1 MRYCRHQYKTMKKN
15 RTKFILKLLSWII
28 LIAIIILWQVAGEKS
43 WINPTVMSQPAKIWA
58 KFIQML
64 GDGSLFK
71 HIFASIVRVL
81 KGFVYGAGLGLILGL
96 LIGLSEK
103 FETVANLF
111 VGILRPIPPIAW
123 IPLLI
128 LALGIGEES
137 KVTVIAIGSFWPML
151 LDTINGVKSTDK
163 QLLELGR
170 TLEKSRRTVILK
182 LILPSAVPAI
192 FTGARQAI
200 SRAWSCVVTA
210 EMIAAS
216 MGVGF
221 LIQYARELSQ
231 PALMFVGVASIGLIG
246 LLIDWIMMR
255 LEKRLLYWN
264 QIK

>member
-1 MRYCRHQYKTMKKN
+1 MKKKKDK
-15 RTKFILKLLSWII
+15 TYVLLKILSWVI
-28 LIAIIILWQVAGEKS
+28 LVAIIALWQVAS
-43 WINPTVMSQPAKIWA
+43 RQRWLNPTIMSMPSKIWA
-58 KFIQML
+58 KFLQMA
-64 GDGSLFK
+64 GDGSLLK
-71 HIFASIVRVL
+71 HIGASVGRVL
-81 KGFVYGAGLGLILGL
+81 KGFLFGGGLGLLLGL
-96 LIGLSEK
+96 FIGLSEK
-103 FETVANLF
+103 LEIVANLF
-111 VGILRPIPPIAW
+111 IGILRPIPPIAW

-151 LDTINGVKSTDK
+151 LDTVHGVKSTDK
-163 QLLELGR
+163 DLLELGR
-170 TLEKSRRTVILK
+170 TLEKDRKTVIFK

-231 PALMFVGVASIGLIG
+231 PALMFVGVAVIGLIG
-246 LLIDWIMMR
+246 LLIDWVTMK

-264 QIK
+264 EIK

>member
-111 VGILRPIPPIAW
+111 
-123 IPLLI
+123 
-128 LALGIGEES
+128 
-137 KVTVIAIGSFWPML
+137 
-151 LDTINGVKSTDK
+151 
-163 QLLELGR
+163 
-170 TLEKSRRTVILK
+170 
-182 LILPSAVPAI
+182 
-192 FTGARQAI
+192 
-200 SRAWSCVVTA
+200 WS
-210 EMIAAS
+210 
-216 MGVGF
+216 
-221 LIQYARELSQ
+221 
-231 PALMFVGVASIGLIG
+231 
-246 LLIDWIMMR
+246 
-255 LEKRLLYWN
+255 
-264 QIK
+264 